1 MPKLSSL
8 QILERIEE
16 RLRDLEAGKELEA
29 REINVLLTTQQRQQ
43 LKADWRAQQK
53 LRKLKRPISFT
64 AYEAKHKNA
73 VAWIYKCHKLA
84 SKTRAERVKLLTA
97 QTKCVEALTQAHA
110 TADKLV
116 KSKPNNAVWFD
127 RDLDRT
133 LCVDELSKTELV
145 TNNWL
150 LLLTYVQLPIVV
162 TSRNADKLLTVEE
175 RFDWKTIRE
184 VRIECYKQALKLA
197 SDNILEDLEKE
208 QYKQQ
213 VRADKIFLD
222 AYFGAK
228 QGQDAFSQGNI
239 ALMRNG
245 IRKINARGHYVDI
258 KTRDKESWQLEA
270 ELKKRFEMEMSE
282 EEREQLELVRE
293 YEMEMDKRLKKRKT

>member
-1 MPKLSSL
+1 MPKLTSL

-43 LKADWRAQQK
+43 LKTDWQAQQK
-53 LRKLKRPISFT
+53 LRKLKRPIAFT
-64 AYEAKHKNA
+64 AYEAKHKNV

-97 QTKCVEALTQAHA
+97 QSKCVEALTQAHA

-127 RDLDRT
+127 RDLDST
-133 LCVDELSKTELV
+133 LCVDKLSEIELA

-162 TSRNADKLLTVEE
+162 TSRNADKLMTVEE
-175 RFDWKTIRE
+175 RFAWKTIRE
-184 VRIECYKQALKLA
+184 VRIDCYRQILKIA
-197 SDNILEDLEKE
+197 REKILEELDKE
-208 QYKQQ
+208 QFRQQ

-258 KTRDKESWQLEA
+258 NTRDKDSWQLEA

>member
-1 MPKLSSL
+1 MPKLTSL
-8 QILERIEE
+8 QIFDRIEE

-29 REINVLLTTQQRQQ
+29 REINVLLTTKQRQQ
-43 LKADWRAQQK
+43 LKADWQAQQK
-53 LRKLKRPISFT
+53 LRKLKRPIAFT
-64 AYEAKHKNA
+64 AYEAKHKNV
-73 VAWIYKCHKLA
+73 VAWVYKCHKLA
-84 SKTRAERVKLLTA
+84 SKTRAERQKLLTA
-97 QTKCVEALTQAHA
+97 QVKCAAVITQAHA
-110 TADKLV
+110 IANKLI
-116 KSKPNNAVWFD
+116 KSKPNYAVWFD
-127 RDLDRT
+127 RDLDET
-133 LCVDELSKTELV
+133 LYADIFFEKELA

-175 RFDWKTIRE
+175 RFGWKTIRE
-184 VRIECYKQALKLA
+184 VRIDCYKEALRTA
-197 SDNILEDLEKE
+197 RETILEDLEKE

>member
-43 LKADWRAQQK
+43 LKADWQAQQK

-73 VAWIYKCHKLA
+73 VAWIYKCYKLA
-84 SKTRAERVKLLTA
+84 SKTRAERLKLLTA

-110 TADKLV
+110 TAYKLV
-116 KSKPNNAVWFD
+116 KAKPNYAVRFD
-127 RDLDRT
+127 RELDST
-133 LCVDELSKTELV
+133 LCVDELSDTELA

-150 LLLTYVQLPIVV
+150 LLLTYVQLPIGV
-162 TSRNADKLLTVEE
+162 TSRNADKLMTVEE
-175 RFDWKTIRE
+175 RFGWKTIRE
-184 VRIECYKQALKLA
+184 VRIDCYKEALRTA
-197 SDNILEDLEKE
+197 RETILEDLEKE

-228 QGQDAFSQGNI
+228 DGQDKFSQGNI

>member
-43 LKADWRAQQK
+43 HKADWQAQQK
-53 LRKLKRPISFT
+53 LRKLKRPTAFT

-84 SKTRAERVKLLTA
+84 SKTLAERQKLLTA
-97 QTKCVEALTQAHA
+97 QTKCVEALRQTHT
-110 TADKLV
+110 TANKIV
-116 KSKPNNAVWFD
+116 KSKPNSAVWLD
-127 RDLDRT
+127 RDLDST
-133 LCVDELSKTELV
+133 LCVDKLSETELA

-162 TSRNADKLLTVEE
+162 TSRNTDKLMNVAE
-175 RFDWKTIRE
+175 RFGWKTIRE
-184 VRIECYKQALKLA
+184 VRIDCDRQILKIA
-197 SDNILEDLEKE
+197 RENILEELDK
-208 QYKQQ
+208 KQFRQ
-213 VRADKIFLD
+213 QIRADKIFLD

-245 IRKINARGHYVDI
+245 IRKLDARGHYVDI
-258 KTRDKESWQLEA
+258 NTRDKDSWQLEA

-282 EEREQLELVRE
+282 EEHEQLELVRK
-293 YEMEMDKRLKKRKT
+293 YELEIDKRLKKRKI

>member
-1 MPKLSSL
+1 MPKLTSL

-16 RLRDLEAGKELEA
+16 RLRDLEAGKDIEA
-29 REINVLLTTQQRQQ
+29 REINVLLTTQQKQK
-43 LKADWRAQQK
+43 LKADWQAQQK
-53 LRKLKRPISFT
+53 LRKLKRPTAFT
-64 AYEAKHKNA
+64 AYEAKHKNV

-97 QTKCVEALTQAHA
+97 QVKCAAVITQAHA
-110 TADKLV
+110 IANKLV
-116 KSKPNNAVWFD
+116 KSKPNYAVWFD
-127 RDLDRT
+127 RDLDET
-133 LCVDELSKTELV
+133 LYVDIFFEKDIA

-150 LLLTYVQLPIVV
+150 LLLAYVKLPIVV
-162 TSRNADKLLTVEE
+162 TSRNPDKLLTVEE
-175 RFDWKTIRE
+175 RFGWKTIRE
-184 VRIECYKQALKLA
+184 VRIECYRQALQTAK
-197 SDNILEDLEKE
+197 DNILEDLEKE

-258 KTRDKESWQLEA
+258 NTRDKDSWQLEA
-270 ELKKRFEMEMSE
+270 ELKKRFEMEMNE

>member
-1 MPKLSSL
+1 MPKLSSI
-8 QILERIEE
+8 QVLERIEE

-43 LKADWRAQQK
+43 LKAEWQAQQK
-53 LRKLKRPISFT
+53 LRKLKRPTAFT
-64 AYEAKHKNA
+64 AYEAKHKNV

-84 SKTRAERVKLLTA
+84 SKTRAERLKLLTA

-110 TADKLV
+110 TANKLV
-116 KSKPNNAVWFD
+116 KSKPNNVIWFD
-127 RDLDRT
+127 RDLDIT
-133 LCVDELSKTELV
+133 LCVDELSETELA

-162 TSRNADKLLTVEE
+162 TSRNTDKLLTVEE
-175 RFDWKTIRE
+175 RFGWKTIRE
-184 VRIECYKQALKLA
+184 VRIDSYREALKLA
-197 SDNILEDLEKE
+197 SDNILEELEKE

-213 VRADKIFLD
+213 VRADRIFLD

-228 QGQDAFSQGNI
+228 DGQDKFSQGNI
-239 ALMRNG
+239 ALMRSG
-245 IRKINARGHYVDI
+245 IRKLNARGHYVDI
-258 KTRDKESWQLEA
+258 NTRDKDSWQLEA
-270 ELKKRFEMEMSE
+270 ELKKHFEMEMSE

>member
-16 RLRDLEAGKELEA
+16 RLRDLEADKDIEA
-29 REINVLLTTQQRQQ
+29 REINVLLTTHQKQQ
-43 LKADWRAQQK
+43 LKADWQAQQK

-64 AYEAKHKNA
+64 AYEAKHKNV

-84 SKTRAERVKLLTA
+84 SKTRAERQKLLTA
-97 QTKCVEALTQAHA
+97 QSKCVEALTQAHA

-127 RDLDRT
+127 RDLDST
-133 LCVDELSKTELV
+133 LSVDELSETELV

-150 LLLTYVQLPIVV
+150 LLLIYVQLPIVV
-162 TSRNADKLLTVEE
+162 TSRNADKLITVEE
-175 RFDWKTIRE
+175 RFAWKTIRE
-184 VRIECYKQALKLA
+184 VRIDCYKQALKLA
-197 SDNILEDLEKE
+197 RENILEELDKE
-208 QYKQQ
+208 QFRQQ

-258 KTRDKESWQLEA
+258 NTRDKDSWQLEA

>member
-1 MPKLSSL
+1 MPKLTSL
-8 QILERIEE
+8 QLLERIEE

-43 LKADWRAQQK
+43 LKAEWQAQQK
-53 LRKLKRPISFT
+53 LRKLKRPTAFT
-64 AYEAKHKNA
+64 AYEAKHKNV

-84 SKTRAERVKLLTA
+84 SKTRAERLKLLTA

-110 TADKLV
+110 TANKLV
-116 KSKPNNAVWFD
+116 KSKPNNVIWFD
-127 RDLDRT
+127 RDLDST
-133 LCVDELSKTELV
+133 LCVDELSETELA

-162 TSRNADKLLTVEE
+162 TSRNTDKLLTVEE
-175 RFDWKTIRE
+175 RFGWKTIRE
-184 VRIECYKQALKLA
+184 VRIDSYKQALSTAK
-197 SDNILEDLEKE
+197 DNILEELEKE

-213 VRADKIFLD
+213 VRADRIFLD

-228 QGQDAFSQGNI
+228 DGQDKFSQGNI
-239 ALMRNG
+239 ALMRSG
-245 IRKINARGHYVDI
+245 IRKLNARGHYVDI
-258 KTRDKESWQLEA
+258 NTRDKDSWQLEA
-270 ELKKRFEMEMSE
+270 ELKKHFEMEMSE